1 MADTDTSF
9 YKENEWEGGQV
20 ITALRLNKM
29 VQGIENAIQEP
40 FVGLDDKNNPPK
52 EGLVP
57 VPTRDDEGAFLS
69 AKGTWEKVETPNDK
83 VKVDAAGTNII
94 YKILLQSNSTDTA
107 PTYTAVSSDEVS
119 VTNNIITAKGFW
131 GSGERLANLNGDN
144 ITDGTIGANY
154 LPKLNQIDNQNTQT
168 STITQGII
176 EDIETNHLSAIGNKL
191 KIKFLKDDFKVSST
205 DVGKVLMVD
214 NEGYVAL
221 SSVKFAS
228 AEAGF

>member
-57 VPTRDDEGAFLS
+57 VPTRDDGEKFLS

-119 VTNNIITAKGFW
+119 VTNNIITARGFW

-176 EDIETNHLSAIGNKL
+176 ADIETNHLSATGNKL
-191 KIKFLKDDFKVSST
+191 KIKFLKNDFKVSNA

>member
-176 EDIETNHLSAIGNKL
+176 ADIETNHLSAIGNKL
-191 KIKFLKDDFKVSST
+191 KIKFLKDDFKVS
-205 DVGKVLMVD
+205 DADAGKVLMVD
-214 NEGYVAL
+214 KEGYIAL

>member
-20 ITALRLNKM
+20 ITATRLNKM

-40 FVGLDDKNNPPK
+40 FVGLNDKNNPPK

-57 VPTRDDEGAFLS
+57 VPPNGAEGKFLS
-69 AKGTWEKVETPNDK
+69 AGGDWAKTPNDR
-83 VKVDAAGTNII
+83 VKVDTAGTNE
-94 YKILLQSNSTDTA
+94 YKILLQSDDGDTDSA
-107 PTYTAVSSDEVS
+107 YTAVSSDKVS
-119 VTNNIITAKGFW
+119 VTNDIITAAGFS
-131 GSGERLANLNGDN
+131 GSGEGLTNLNGTN
-144 ITDGTIGANY
+144 ITKGEINANY
-154 LPKLNQIDNQNTQT
+154 LPKLNQINDENAQT

-176 EDIETNHLSAIGNKL
+176 ENIEINHLSAIDNKL
-191 KIKFLKDDFKVSST
+191 KIKFLRENFKVS
-205 DVGKVLMVD
+205 DADAGKVLMVD
-214 NEGYVAL
+214 KEGYIAL

>member
-9 YKENEWEGGQV
+9 YKENEWKGGQV

-57 VPTRDDEGAFLS
+57 LPTEDDGGKFLS
-69 AKGTWEKVETPNDK
+69 AGGTWEKVVTPNNK
-83 VKVDAAGTNII
+83 VKVDATVTNTT
-94 YKILLQSNSTDTA
+94 YNILLQSNSTDTA
-107 PTYTAVSSDEVS
+107 PTYTAVSSDKVS
-119 VTNNIITAKGFW
+119 VTNDIITAAGFS
-131 GSGERLANLNGDN
+131 GSGANLTNLKGTN
-144 ITDGTIGANY
+144 ITEGEINANY

-176 EDIETNHLSAIGNKL
+176 ADIETNHLSAIDNKL
-191 KIKFLKDDFKVSST
+191 KIKFLKDNFKISNA
-205 DVGKVLMVD
+205 DVGKVLMVN

-228 AEAGF
+228 TEAGF

>member
-69 AKGTWEKVETPNDK
+69 AKGTWEKVETPNDR
-83 VKVDAAGTNII
+83 VKVDAAGTNIE
-94 YKILLQSNSTDTA
+94 YKILLQKDEKNTT
-107 PTYTAVSSDEVS
+107 TYTAVSS
-119 VTNNIITAKGFW
+119 NNVKVQNDIITAAGFS
-131 GSGERLANLNGDN
+131 GSGVNLTNLNGTN
-144 ITDGTIGANY
+144 ITEGEINANY
-154 LPKLNQIDNQNTQT
+154 LPKLNQINNENTQT

-214 NEGYVAL
+214 NEGYVIL